1 MGPKINN
8 TRKYSIMRAIM
19 AFRKKEMCIMRAS
32 KLGEVPK
39 STLKVKVNNKEQNI
53 EKLFN
58 FRSCTKLV

>member
-1 MGPKINN
+1 
-8 TRKYSIMRAIM
+8 MRAIM